1 MKSRDLAVLRW
12 LLREA
17 RPCWLH
23 VVGILLLSLLA
34 TPLALLTPVPI
45 QIAVD
50 SAIGSEPL
58 PAWLDGTLPATFA
71 RSPTSV
77 LWLATGLLIG
87 VALLNQLQ
95 AMATSVLSTYTAQKL
110 VLRFRAMLFRHLQR
124 LSLSYHDS
132 RGTSDSAYR
141 VQHDAIAVQSL
152 MIDNFIPSVTASCTL
167 LAMLYVCYQLDA
179 QLASIALAVSPP
191 ILVLVRSYRPR
202 MRREARRVKRF
213 ESASFSVVQEALGAL
228 RIVKAFGQEEREQK
242 RFVDRSNE
250 SLKAQTRLALAE
262 GSLGLFLGLVIAM
275 GSAAVLYIGARNVRA
290 GSLTLGELLL
300 IMTYLA
306 QLYSPLKTLG
316 RKAASLQRHL
326 ASTERMFSIFDQAP
340 DIIERTGARP
350 IDRVKGAL
358 TLDGVSFA
366 YDPGHPVLHD
376 VSIEIP
382 AGTRV
387 GIAGETGAGKSTLMG
402 LLIRFHDPSS
412 GQILLDGVDLRDY
425 KVTDL
430 RSQFAI
436 VLQDSVLFSTS
447 IAENIAYA
455 RPDASEESIV
465 RAAKD
470 ANAHDFI
477 VRLPDGYNTQVG
489 ERGLRLSGGERQRIA
504 LARAFLVDAPILIM
518 DEPTSAVDVK
528 TEAGIMEAM
537 ERLMRGR
544 TCCLTTHRLSTLA
557 TCDLLVVLE
566 GGRLV
571 DVRSDVTSAVQAIVA
586 GGAPTHR

>member
-12 LLREA
+12 LIQEA
-17 RPCWLH
+17 RPYWPH
-23 VVGILLLSLLA
+23 IVAIFLLSLLA

-58 PAWLDGTLPATFA
+58 PAWLEGVLPLDLS
-71 RSPTSV
+71 RSPTGV

-87 VALLNQLQ
+87 IALLNQLQ
-95 AMATSVLSTYTAQKL
+95 AMAASVLSTYTAQKL
-110 VLRFRAMLFRHLQR
+110 VLRIRAKLFRHLQR

-152 MIDNFIPSVTASCTL
+152 LIDNFIPSVTACCTL
-167 LAMLYVCYQLDA
+167 VAMLYVTYRLDA
-179 QLASIALAVSPP
+179 QLASVALAVSPP
-191 ILVLVRSYRPR
+191 ILFLVRSYRPR
-202 MRREARRVKRF
+202 MRREARQVKRF

-228 RIVKAFGQEEREQK
+228 RIVKAFGQEDREQK
-242 RFVDRSNE
+242 RFLDCSNE
-250 SLKAQTRLALAE
+250 SLRAQIRLALAE
-262 GSLGLFLGLVIAM
+262 GSLGLLLGLAM
-275 GSAAVLYIGARNVRA
+275 ALGSAAVLYIGVRNVRA
-290 GSLTLGELLL
+290 GTLTLGELLL

-326 ASTERMFSIFDQAP
+326 ASTERMFSVFDETP
-340 DIIERTGARP
+340 DIIERAASRP
-350 IDRVKGAL
+350 IARAKGAV
-358 TLDGVSFA
+358 TLRGVTFA
-366 YDPGHPVLHD
+366 YDPGHPVLSD

-387 GIAGETGAGKSTLMG
+387 GVAGETGAGKTTLMG
-402 LLIRFHDPSS
+402 LLIRFHDPTA

-425 KVTDL
+425 KVADL
-430 RSQFAI
+430 RAQFAI
-436 VLQDSVLFSTS
+436 VLQESVLFSTS

-465 RAAKD
+465 SAAKD

-477 VRLPDGYNTQVG
+477 VRLPDGYETQVG

-504 LARAFLVDAPILIM
+504 LARAFLVNAPILIM

-544 TCCLTTHRLSTLA
+544 TCFLTTHRLTTLA
-557 TCDLLVVLE
+557 SCDLLLVLD

-571 DVRSDVTSAVQAIVA
+571 DVRSDVKSAVQAIAA
-586 GGAPTHR
+586 GGAPSHR